1 MIRHIV
7 FWKLKDEAEGGTKAE
22 NIAKIKAMLERLVGI
37 VPGLVSAQVG
47 ANVNG
52 GEYDACLVSEF
63 ESMEALHAYDSHPEH
78 LKVRSFVKAVRISR
92 TSVDHE
98 M

>member
-1 MIRHIV
+1 MIKHIV

-22 NIAKIKAMLERLVGI
+22 NIATIKARLERLVCI
-37 VPGLVSAQVG
+37 VTGLLYAQVG
-47 ANVNG
+47 ANLNG

-78 LKVRSFVKAVRISR
+78 LKVRAFVKAVRVSR
-92 TSVDHE
+92 VSMDYE

>member
-1 MIRHIV
+1 MIKHIV

-37 VPGLVSAQVG
+37 VPGLLNAQVG
-47 ANVNG
+47 ANLNG

-78 LKVRSFVKAVRISR
+78 LKVRAFVKAVRVSR
-92 TSVDHE
+92 VSMDYE